1 MSKRNHTR
9 LKFGLLLGFFLLSV
23 WATFQFNLFQLFSVE
38 AIREVVLSTGGWAI
52 LVFILL
58 YIAGAVLP
66 VPSTPFTLAGGIL
79 FGPFWGTIYTL
90 VGAVLGASL
99 AFALAKYL
107 GESFVTRW
115 VRNNFKKL
123 HTYDK
128 RLEEHGF
135 VTVFIL
141 RLIPLVPFSVLN
153 YALGLTRV
161 RFRPYLLAT
170 ATGIIPGT
178 FGYVLFGSALVKMDV
193 FALVFALLLLV
204 VLSILL
210 VVYKKS
216 FQPEVARDPL
226 LK

>member
-9 LKFGLLLGFFLLSV
+9 LKFGLLLSFFLLSV
-23 WATFQFNLFQLFSVE
+23 WATFQFDLFQLFSVD
-38 AIREVVLSTGGWAI
+38 AIRELVLSTGAWAI
-52 LVFILL
+52 LVFVLL
-58 YIAGAVLP
+58 YIAGSVLP

-79 FGPFWGTIYTL
+79 FGPFWGTMYTL

-115 VRNNFKKL
+115 VRANFKKL

-128 RLEEHGF
+128 RLEERGF
-135 VTVFIL
+135 ITVFIL

-161 RFRPYLLAT
+161 RFRSYVVAT
-170 ATGIIPGT
+170 MFGIIPGT
-178 FGYVLFGSALVKMDV
+178 FGYALFGNALVKMDV
-193 FALVFALLLLV
+193 LALVFALLLLV
-204 VLSILL
+204 FLSILL
-210 VVYKKS
+210 FVYKRSLK
-216 FQPEVARDPL
+216 PEVVATPA